1 MAREPAHVVELRR
14 AVGQQLRAGRRAAGL
29 SQRQV
34 ARVLNYD
41 RSAISHLEAGRHP
54 APREFWRQADALLSA
69 NGALLAAYD
78 ALAEAKRETIA
89 QALDEVA
96 TLARQQWQV
105 VQQASRSEQAES
117 RLDTAGHPA
126 ARATASQ
133 ATSAVDPAA
142 RSAAGAATLQ
152 WLFAPYPSTAA
163 RTTGSLA
170 VSEDDVVVIAAMR
183 RRLTALDHEHGGG
196 AVVPMAVAYL
206 RNHVTPLLN
215 GRYTDRLGRRLFGA
229 AAELT
234 LTVGWMAYDA
244 GSHTVA
250 RQQMVEALQLSQVA
264 RDRAMGCWILC
275 AMSHHAL
282 HLGDRTEAL
291 ALARAAGTGTT
302 QVTPPAVQAMCV
314 ASEARTLAVLG
325 DKGACLSLMTRAEAT
340 LARARTGEGPE
351 WAVSFD
357 QAELAGKSGRCLRDL
372 GLHTDAEHQ
381 LHTALTLHKPRFT
394 RSRAITKLVYA
405 SNYARQGQLEPAC
418 QLGVEA
424 LPVVGRLR
432 SQRSREYLDDLSK
445 QLQPYHREPIVRA
458 FREGAQQLLTR
469 RR

>member
-1 MAREPAHVVELRR
+1 MAREPAHVVGLRR
-14 AVGQQLRAGRRAAGL
+14 ALGQQLRAGRRAAGL
-29 SQRQV
+29 SQGQV
-34 ARVLNYD
+34 AKALNYD

-54 APREFWRQADALLSA
+54 APREFWEQADALLSA
-69 NGALLAAYD
+69 DGGLLAAYD
-78 ALAEAKRETIA
+78 ALAEAKLQAAA
-89 QALDEVA
+89 QTLDEA
-96 TLARQQWQV
+96 TTLARQQWQV
-105 VQQASRSEQAES
+105 VQQASRSEKAEP

-133 ATSAVDPAA
+133 ATDPVEPAV

-152 WLFAPYPSTAA
+152 WLFAPSASTAA

-170 VSEDDVVVIAAMR
+170 VNDEDVVAITAMR
-183 RRLTALDHEHGGG
+183 RRLRALDDEHGGG

-234 LTVGWMAYDA
+234 VTVGWMAYDA

-250 RQQMVEALQLSQVA
+250 RQQMVDALQLSQVA
-264 RDRAMGCWILC
+264 RDRAVGAWILC

-282 HLGDRTEAL
+282 HLGERAEAL
-291 ALARAAGTGTT
+291 AFARAAGIGTT
-302 QVTPPAVQAMCV
+302 RVTPPAVQAMCA
-314 ASEARTLAVLG
+314 ASEARAVAILG
-325 DKGACLSLMTRAEAT
+325 DKRACLSLLTRAEAA
-340 LARARTGEGPE
+340 LARVRAEEGPE
-351 WAVSFD
+351 WAVFFD

-372 GLHTDAEHQ
+372 GLHTDAERQ
-381 LHTALTLHKPRFT
+381 LHSALTLHKPRFT

-405 SNYARQGQLEPAC
+405 GNYARQGQLEPAC

-424 LPVVGRLR
+424 LPVVGRLH
-432 SQRSREYLDDLSK
+432 SQRTREYLDDLSQ
-445 QLQPYHREPIVRA
+445 QLQPYHRESIVRA
-458 FREGAQQLLTR
+458 FREHAQHLSR